1 MTGEVIK
8 SFLVQLGFDID
19 DAGLAKFNNG
29 IKTASIRVAGLAAAI
44 TATAGVI
51 TKGISGISK
60 DFEEL
65 GYEYRLI
72 APSINRVLAL
82 RREMLRAYAAAG
94 VNIYKVVQNSVKL
107 NFSLN
112 KTKYAFE
119 AIYKSVASKFFPFLT
134 QQSDLL
140 RARLY
145 QNMPKILAV
154 LERFV
159 AIVFKGLDA
168 VLQLTGRLWSIL
180 GRVYDFLVDLD
191 KATNGWSTK
200 ILGAVAAWELL
211 NASFLLTP
219 LGAIIGGLVAL
230 LALYD
235 DFKTFQEG
243 GKSLFNWG
251 PVIPFLNVVT
261 KSVMDVVHAF
271 EILWGWV
278 EKVGGAFWKFGAA
291 GITAVQSLFGNNPSN
306 VASNIGNN
314 PSGPQ
319 LNTPLGGNTSNVNQS
334 NQNVNQQT
342 TINVSSTADAS
353 AVANQTA
360 GVQGRVNMDLIR
372 YLGPVTR

>member
-19 DAGLAKFNNG
+19 DAGLSKFNNG
-29 IKTASIRVAGLAAAI
+29 IKTASLRVAGLAAAI

-82 RREMLRAYAAAG
+82 RREMLKAYSAAG
-94 VNIYKVVQNSVKL
+94 VNIYSVVQNAVKL

-140 RARLY
+140 RAKLY
-145 QNMPKILAV
+145 QNMPRILAI

-159 AIVFKGLDA
+159 GIVFQGLDA
-168 VLQLTGRLWSIL
+168 IIQLGGRLWSIF

-200 ILGAVAAWELL
+200 ILAVVAAWNLL
-211 NASFLLTP
+211 NLSFLATP
-219 LGAIIGGLVAL
+219 LGAIITGLVAL

-251 PVIPFLNVVT
+251 PVIPYIDAIT
-261 KSVMDVVHAF
+261 HAVAKLVDYLT
-271 EILWGWV
+271 ILWELPQKIG
-278 EKVGGAFWKFGAA
+278 
-291 GITAVQSLFGNNPSN
+291 TAFGNLVVQGAQAIGSFFGSNPSN
-306 VASNIGNN
+306 VGANLGNN

-319 LNTPLGGNTSNVNQS
+319 LSNPLGGSSTSNQT

-342 TINVSSTADAS
+342 TINVSSTADAN
-353 AVANQTA
+353 AVAKQTA
-360 GVQGRVNMDLIR
+360 GEQGRVQMDLVR
-372 YLGPVTR
+372 YLGSVTR